1 MTGSCTDRVCV
12 VTGAGRGLGEVH
24 AHALAAAGAR
34 VVVNDLGGAKD
45 GTRPDPAVA
54 ESVVE
59 KIRAAGGQA
68 VVHVGDV
75 STEEGADGLVECALA
90 AWGRLDVVI
99 NNAGILRD
107 RVLVNMSTE
116 DWDAVV
122 KVHLRSTFLT
132 SRAAARYW
140 REQHKNGVENDARII
155 NTTSSSGIY
164 GNVGQ
169 SNYGAAKAAIASFTV
184 ITSRELERYGVMV
197 NAVCPSALT
206 RMTADTRFGVSEDA
220 RSGVLD
226 PGWVSPVIVWMAS
239 RQSAGVTGRVIVSS
253 GRNLAVAEGWR
264 RGPTAPPVEAA
275 EDVDAVLR
283 DLLERAQPNA
293 DQRGEV
299 VS

>member
-1 MTGSCTDRVCV
+1 MTGMCADRVCV

-34 VVVNDLGGAKD
+34 VVVNDLGAAKD
-45 GTRPDPAVA
+45 GTRPDPSVA
-54 ESVVE
+54 EAVVE

-68 VVHVGDV
+68 VAHAGDV
-75 STEEGADGLVECALA
+75 STEEGAESLLECALST
-90 AWGRLDVVI
+90 WGRLDVVI

-107 RVLVNMSTE
+107 KMLVNMTTE
-116 DWDAVV
+116 DWDSVL

-140 REQHKNGVENDARII
+140 REQHKKGVENDARIV

-169 SNYGAAKAAIASFTV
+169 SNYGAAKAAIASFTI
-184 ITSRELERYGVMV
+184 ITSRELERYGITV
-197 NAVCPSALT
+197 NAVCPTALT
-206 RMTADTRFGVSEDA
+206 RMTADTRFGESEDA

-226 PGWVSPVIVWMAS
+226 PKWVSPVVVWLAS
-239 RQSAGVTGRVIVSS
+239 KQSTGVTGRVIVSS

-264 RGPTAPPVEAA
+264 RGPTAPPVESA
-275 EDVDAVLR
+275 EDVDGVLR
-283 DLLERAQPNA
+283 DLLDRAQPNA
-293 DQRGEV
+293 NQRGEV
-299 VS
+299 VR